1 MILLKSSYIIGFDL
15 IFSQN
20 GWFTFQKWYDKF
32 FFRKFIRFP
41 DFSWFFLKFPD
52 FSRFFLI
59 YFRSHFLF
67 KSFHNQLH
75 QSLLCSRS
83 RTQCFKSCF
92 IYFSGK
98 HSQSFRWSQ
107 NGGHSRSSGTLFKT
121 RMEPPISHDEG
132 IWLCLWQFYP
142 RPSIWPAPLAIH
154 LGLQNPAQVYR
165 AQEMSFK
172 IISGH
177 LGK

>member
-1 MILLKSSYIIGFDL
+1 MRISGSARNAWKKRQPTRCQMADRWVPKCG
-15 IFSQN
+15 
-20 GWFTFQKWYDKF
+20 THF
-32 FFRKFIRFP
+32 FFP
-41 DFSWFFLKFPD
+41 VVL
-52 FSRFFLI
+52 
-59 YFRSHFLF
+59 
-67 KSFHNQLH
+67 LH
-75 QSLLCSRS
+75 YSLLCSRS